1 MIGAEPSVVGRL
13 IRPADADY
21 DAARRVWNGAIDRRP
36 ALIVRCAEPADAA
49 IALRYGREHGLPI
62 AIRGGGHNVAGS
74 AVCDGGVVID
84 FSEMRAANIDAERR
98 VAIVQAGALWGDC
111 DQASQPVGLAIPG
124 GIVTHTGVAGLTL
137 GGGIGWTMRKYGL
150 TSDSLLSVEM
160 ILADGTQAR
169 VSPDSH
175 PDLFW
180 AIQGGGGNFGVV
192 TSFEFTLHPIGP
204 EVLAGPIVHR
214 ADRAAD
220 VLRFY
225 RDFVADAP
233 DELAVFVNLRTAP
246 DLAWVPEELRGTP
259 VVMLIP
265 CYLGDLDEGARVLAP
280 LRQFGPPAADL
291 VQRKPY
297 AAHQGMFDAT
307 APHGWGYYWKSH
319 FLPPLTDDCI
329 DVLVEQAWQKQSR
342 ASYTLLFH
350 MGGAVARG
358 GDSAFGGRSA
368 AHTVNLNAAW
378 TEGGPSHP
386 DIDWVRRYWQAL
398 APHATGGLYVNF
410 LGNEGADLVRAAY
423 GPSYDRLAAI
433 KARYDPDY
441 VFRINQNIIP
451 NSTETGRSREAPS
464 TGR

>member
-1 MIGAEPSVVGRL
+1 MSGAEPSVAGRL
-13 IRPADADY
+13 IRPDDADY

-36 ALIVRCAEPADAA
+36 ALIVRCAEEADAA
-49 IALRYGREHGLPI
+49 AALRYGRENGLPI

-74 AVCDGGVVID
+74 AMCDGGVVID
-84 FSEMRAANIDAERR
+84 YSEMRTVTVDVERR

-150 TSDSLLSVEM
+150 TSDNLLAVDM
-160 ILADGTQAR
+160 ILADGTRAR
-169 VSPDSH
+169 ADRDSH

-192 TSFEFTLHPIGP
+192 TSFEFGLRPIGP
-204 EVLAGPIVHR
+204 EVLAGPIIHP

-233 DELAVFVNLRTAP
+233 DELAVFVSLRTAP
-246 DLAWVPEELRGTP
+246 DLAWVPEELRATP

-265 CYLGDLDEGARVLAP
+265 CYVGDLEAGERVLRP

-291 VQRKPY
+291 VQCKPY
-297 AAHQGMFDAT
+297 IAHQGMFDPT
-307 APHGWGYYWKSH
+307 VPHGWGYYWKSH

-329 DVLVEQAWQKQSR
+329 DVLVAQAWQKQSW
-342 ASYTLLFH
+342 ASYSLLFH
-350 MGGAVARG
+350 MGGAVGRVPD

-368 AHTVNLNAAW
+368 AHAVNLNAAW
-378 TEGGPSHP
+378 TEGGSSHP

-398 APHATGGLYVNF
+398 PPHATGGLYVNF

-423 GPSYDRLAAI
+423 GPNYDWLSEI
-433 KARYDPDY
+433 KAIYDPDN
-441 VFRINQNIIP
+441 VFRVNQNIVP
-451 NSTETGRSREAPS
+451 NPADRR
-464 TGR
+464 